1 MAKTTPRP
9 VTMPYP
15 TPCGRAGGM
24 AVDIFAVTDE
34 CLVIVEVS
42 RASRKT
48 AQRLQER

>member
-24 AVDIFAVTDE
+24 AVDIFADTDE
-34 CLVIVEVS
+34 CLVSVS